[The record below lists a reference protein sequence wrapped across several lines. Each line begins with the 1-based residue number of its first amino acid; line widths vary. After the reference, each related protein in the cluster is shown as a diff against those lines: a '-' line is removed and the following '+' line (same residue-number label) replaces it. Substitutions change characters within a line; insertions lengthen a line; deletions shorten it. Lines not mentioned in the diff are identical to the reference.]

1 MYKSAIKITHDYY
14 HYVILS
20 LTRCKTEISLPVNG
34 ISEYHDN
41 LGVWVDFLDKS
52 RVKGQ
57 NVFTIVFQTQ
67 FCPLLVLPGCAGTGV
82 HCEANKHIVV
92 LTSTSFFI
100 SYTLFLYIMYCTTL
114 ASICALVK
122 SNIPSS
128 NRSQRRIIIY
138 FLRLA

>member
-1 MYKSAIKITHDYY
+1 MTIVSLILQYKT
-14 HYVILS
+14 
-20 LTRCKTEISLPVNG
+20 ISLPVNG
-34 ISEYHDN
+34 ISERHDN

-57 NVFTIVFQTQ
+57 NVVTTVLQTQ
-67 FCPLLVLPGCAGTGV
+67 FRPLLVLPGCAGTGV
-82 HCEANKHIVV
+82 HCEANEHIVV

-122 SNIPSS
+122 SNIPFS
-128 NRSQRRIIIY
+128 NRRQAKIITY
-138 FLRLA
+138 FL